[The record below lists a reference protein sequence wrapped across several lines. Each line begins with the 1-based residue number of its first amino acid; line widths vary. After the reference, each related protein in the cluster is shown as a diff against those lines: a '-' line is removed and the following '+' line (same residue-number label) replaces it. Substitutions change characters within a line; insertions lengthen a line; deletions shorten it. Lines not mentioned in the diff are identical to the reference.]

1 MGRSPKNSVQ
11 IVDQGGMLRLRWTYQ
26 KKRFVISLGLA
37 NTPLNYNVAQGKASA
52 IESDIRLDR
61 FDPTLRKYKNQPKNI
76 QPEKEEMTTPD
87 LFQKFIDY
95 RRAEGTSGQAIASR
109 YIPLLNNLK
118 RWGHIADK
126 QAAKNFID
134 LLRSRQ
140 SALIANQNLSLL
152 KGFNEWAIETELMPQ
167 NVFRSIKPLKN
178 SHAPSPKR
186 QPFTVEETRQ
196 LISTLKKPKFQPW
209 HDFCMFLLYTGC
221 RPSEA
226 IGLQWGDID
235 WTKKTVIIQRS
246 LSRGQDGKAAGYAR
260 QSKTTK
266 NQKHRTIDLHP
277 SLVEILQIRT
287 GDSQDLVFKSP
298 KGKPIDDHTF
308 SQRVWKSLCK
318 EAGIP
323 YRVPYAARHSLGSHL
338 VENGASIPQT
348 AAILGNTPQT
358 TARHYTH
365 MIDRPTMPTF

>member
-1 MGRSPKNSVQ
+1 
-11 IVDQGGMLRLRWTYQ
+11 MLRLRWTYQ
-26 KKRFVISLGLA
+26 KERFVISLGLA
-37 NTPLNYNVAQGKASA
+37 NTPKNYNVARAKADA

-61 FDPTLRKYKNQPKNI
+61 FDSTLGKYKPHPKNT
-76 QPEKEEMTTPD
+76 QPEKEQMTTPD
-87 LFQKFIDY
+87 LFQRFIDS
-95 RRAEGTSGQAIASR
+95 RRTEGTSGQSIACR

-118 RWGHIADK
+118 RWGNIADR
-126 QAAKNFID
+126 QSAKNFID

-152 KGFNEWAIETELMPQ
+152 KGFNQWAIETELMPH
-167 NVFRSIKPLKN
+167 NVFSAIKPLKN
-178 SHAPSPKR
+178 SRVPNPKR
-186 QPFTVEETRQ
+186 QPFTVEETRK
-196 LISTLKKPKFQPW
+196 LISTLKTPRFQQW

-226 IGLQWGDID
+226 IGLQWRDID
-235 WTKKTVIIQRS
+235 WTKNTVTIQRS
-246 LSRGQDGKAAGYAR
+246 LSRGEDGKAAGYAR
-260 QSKTTK
+260 QSKSTK
-266 NQKHRTIDLHP
+266 NQKHRVIDLHP
-277 SLVEILQIRT
+277 SLIEILKIRT
-287 GDSQDLVFKSP
+287 GQSQDLVFKSP

-318 EAGIP
+318 ETGIP

-348 AAILGNTPQT
+348 AAILGNTPET

-365 MIDRPTMPTF
+365 MIDRPTMPHF